1 MRPAPSARRSIRLV
15 PLLVPALVALAA
27 CSPALSAQN
36 PPAPT
41 PEPAA
46 ATLMSLGATVSASAT
61 GEAEVTPDRARISI
75 GVQTQAP
82 TAAAAS
88 AANARLQRA
97 VIDTIRALGIPQ
109 ERIST
114 SGYNVYPEQV
124 YDQPT
129 RRSRIVGY
137 NVQNTVVI
145 DVHQV
150 DRVGPVLD
158 AALSKGANLVSS
170 LSFYSSQAED
180 ARRRALTNAVER
192 AHRDAEAMARAAG
205 GSLGALVELT
215 SGAFVERPRPVP
227 MMAEARMAAQDAS
240 TPVSEG
246 TQTVTA
252 TVSARWAFV
261 QSARR

>member
-1 MRPAPSARRSIRLV
+1 MRPAPSARRSLRLV
-15 PLLVPALVALAA
+15 PLLGAIAA
-27 CSPALSAQN
+27 CSPALVAQQ
-36 PPAPT
+36 PSPSTEAV
-41 PEPAA
+41 A
-46 ATLMSLGATVSASAT
+46 LVSGATVSSSAV
-61 GEAEVTPDRARISI
+61 GEAEVTPDRARLSI
-75 GVQTQAP
+75 GVQTQAS

-97 VIDTIRALGIPQ
+97 VIDTIRALGIPA

-114 SGYNVYPEQV
+114 SGYNVFPEQV

-137 NVQNTVVI
+137 NVQNTVVVDI
-145 DVHQV
+145 HQV

-170 LSFYSSQAED
+170 LAFYSSQAEA

-192 AHRDAEAMARAAG
+192 ARRDAEAMARAAG
-205 GSLGALVELT
+205 GELGRLVELT
-215 SGAFVERPRPVP
+215 SGGFVERPRPVP
-227 MMAEARMAAQDAS
+227 MMAEARMAAADAS

-252 TVSARWAFV
+252 SVSARWLFV
-261 QSARR
+261 PGGGR